1 MSQTILG
8 VPFLAWI
15 PLLPLLGALFNLTL
29 GRKASERTVHTVA
42 IATVAG
48 AFLITAFAV
57 FGPLW
62 AQFKAFQVNQIAPD
76 IKQVAYT
83 WIEVG
88 SFKVELAFRLDT
100 LSAVMVLIV
109 TFVGT
114 LIHVYSTGYMHGDR
128 RYAAYFG
135 YLNLFTG
142 SMLILV
148 LAANLPVMFIGWE
161 GVGLCSF
168 LLIGF
173 WFENTAYANAGRK
186 AFVVNRIGDF
196 AFLLGMFLLYW
207 ATKDSGASSSL
218 DFADLRNPSLGKQL
232 IEPIPGV
239 DRFATAAG
247 ILLFIGA
254 CGKSAQIPPRCRP

>member
-8 VPFLAWI
+8 VPLLAWI

-29 GRKASERTVHTVA
+29 GRKLSARTIHTVA
-42 IATVAG
+42 IGAVALS
-48 AFLITAFAV
+48 FLVTAFSV

-62 AQFKAFQVNQIAPD
+62 SAYKAYRAGAGGAPD
-76 IKQVAYT
+76 LRQLVYT

-88 SFKVELAFRLDT
+88 SFKVDLAFRLDT

-114 LIHVYSTGYMHGDR
+114 LIHIYSAGYMHGDR

-161 GVGLCSF
+161 GVGLCSY

-173 WFENTAYANAGRK
+173 WFEDPKSTPRPGKQGLHHQPRGRRRLP
-186 AFVVNRIGDF
+186 ARHVP
-196 AFLLGMFLLYW
+196 ALLG
-207 ATKDSGASSSL
+207 GHG
-218 DFADLRNPSLGKQL
+218 LGTAGPRSTS
-232 IEPIPGV
+232 PI
-239 DRFATAAG
+239 
-247 ILLFIGA
+247 
-254 CGKSAQIPPRCRP
+254 